1 MSDATTG
8 DRIWRSVL
16 TLLTRQESV
25 TVGGVREEMDEP
37 PPRQTVYRRLDA
49 MADLD
54 VLEKELGRGSAPTVY
69 RDRNAGRRPET
80 GEAQPQVDYPLYV
93 HNVGGREPD
102 GSPTFIGAWTFET
115 RMVREVVERWLEG
128 RVLNACA
135 GKTELE
141 HDGEIVR
148 NDLNPEMEADMHVDV
163 MEIDEYFDED
173 SFETVVFDPPF
184 DQSQAEEH
192 YDGMHDTKRG
202 PARRKLMELVR
213 PGGLFVECGWND
225 HGPGLGYDDSW
236 YREECHRYRRG
247 PSYQPIFLTVDRRRS
262 LVVNSN

>member
-1 MSDATTG
+1 MSEVTTG
-8 DRIWRSVL
+8 DRVWRSVL
-16 TLLTRQESV
+16 VVLARQASV
-25 TVGGVREEMDEP
+25 TVSGVREEMDEP
-37 PPRQTVYRRLDA
+37 PSRQTVYRRLEA
-49 MADLD
+49 LTDLN
-54 VLEKELGRGSAPTVY
+54 VLEKEAGRGSAPSVY
-69 RDRNAGRRPET
+69 RDPNADKRPET

-102 GSPTFIGAWTFET
+102 GSPTYIGPWTFST
-115 RMVREVVERWLEG
+115 RMVRDVVEDAIEG
-128 RVLNACA
+128 RTLNACA

-163 MEIDEYFDED
+163 MEIDQHFEPD
-173 SFETVVFDPPF
+173 SFNSIVYDPPF
-184 DQSQAEEH
+184 DQEQAREH

-213 PGGLFVECGWND
+213 PGGIFVELGWND
-225 HGPGLGYDDSW
+225 HGPGLGYADDW

>member
-1 MSDATTG
+1 MSDATVG

-25 TVGGVREEMDEP
+25 TVSGVREEMDDP

-49 MADLD
+49 MAELD
-54 VLEKELGRGSAPTVY
+54 VLEKEPGRGSAPSVY
-69 RDRNAGRRPET
+69 RDPHTDKRSET
-80 GEAQPQVDYPLYV
+80 GEARPRELDYPLYV

-102 GSPTFIGAWTFET
+102 GSPTYIGPWTFDT
-115 RMVREVVERWLEG
+115 RMVREVVEEWIEG

-141 HDGEIVR
+141 HDSEIVR
-148 NDLNPEMEADMHVDV
+148 NDLNPEMGADYHYDV
-163 MEIDEYFDED
+163 LETDQHFEEE
-173 SFETVVFDPPF
+173 SFGTVVFDPPF
-184 DQSQAEEH
+184 DQEQAREH
-192 YDGMHDTKRG
+192 YDGMHDTRRG

-213 PGGLFVECGWND
+213 PGGVFVECGWND
-225 HGPGLGYDDSW
+225 HGPGLGYADDW

-247 PSYQPIFLTVDRRRS
+247 PSYQPMFLTVDRRRS
-262 LVVNSN
+262 LV